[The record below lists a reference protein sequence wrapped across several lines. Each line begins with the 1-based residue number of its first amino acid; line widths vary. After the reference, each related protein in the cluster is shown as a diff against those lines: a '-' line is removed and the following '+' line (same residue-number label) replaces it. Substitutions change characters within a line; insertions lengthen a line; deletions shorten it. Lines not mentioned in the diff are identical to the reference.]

1 MTATPHFPSRGSP
14 AAAQARHV
22 RPQADQGQSRRTRR
36 RGRPHRATHR
46 VVRQASDCGDQGF
59 VDTTTLPVDELP
71 PALAA
76 FFVSA
81 ARPATQARMA
91 PLASHR
97 LGRDSELERRLCE
110 LIPVATRCPHNITPT
125 DVQGVDP

>member
-1 MTATPHFPSRGSP
+1 MTAAPHFPSRGSP
-14 AAAQARHV
+14 RSTGASRSTTGRSRSIASYPTT
-22 RPQADQGQSRRTRR
+22 RPTASRDASRRSTK
-36 RGRPHRATHR
+36 
-46 VVRQASDCGDQGF
+46 QAIAETKAF
-59 VDTTTLPVDELP
+59 VDATTLPADELP

-91 PLASHR
+91 ALASHG

-110 LIPVATRCPHNITPT
+110 LIPVATR
-125 DVQGVDP
+125 